1 MPLRPFTAKNKQ
13 PNNLKRLSYKGD
25 GVKPDR
31 KVGLKF
37 YSVIFNLFKL
47 QTVFVFTRSPLLSCP
62 FLQSLA
68 EQGRHRPA
76 KPHTLTLQFFHCL
89 LYEESS
95 LFPLNILLPFNSN

>member
-37 YSVIFNLFKL
+37 YSVTFNLFKL
-47 QTVFVFTRSPLLSCP
+47 QTVFVFTRSPLLSSP
-62 FLQSLA
+62 FSKAWLNREDTDQ
-68 EQGRHRPA
+68 QN
-76 KPHTLTLQFFHCL
+76 HT
-89 LYEESS
+89 
-95 LFPLNILLPFNSN
+95 P